1 MYPPFWR
8 DYTIPVKNAIRR
20 TDTMY
25 PPFWRDYTIPVKN
38 AIRRTDT
45 KITPGAAPE
54 CKGTF
59 PDS

>member
-1 MYPPFWR
+1 
-8 DYTIPVKNAIRR
+8 
-20 TDTMY
+20 MY